1 MNIDE
6 AAKILRRAYCQAPKG
21 KKTTGLHL
29 FGIKYADELSEV
41 DLNQLIKKAG
51 IRDSYYTEIRKG
63 IRLSEYVNLKDLPL
77 WFGND

>member
-6 AAKILRRAYCQAPKG
+6 AAKILRNAYCQAPNG
-21 KKTTGLHL
+21 KKSTGLHL
-29 FGIKYADELSEV
+29 FGIKYADELSKV

-51 IRDSYYTEIRKG
+51 IRDSYYAEIRKG
-63 IRLSEYVNLKDLPL
+63 IRLSEYVNLKDVPL